1 MMARFAC
8 ALVLAAA
15 PGNSV
20 VIDRIA
26 VIVGNHVI
34 KDSDIVRDIR
44 VVAFLNRER
53 PSFSPTSRKQ
63 CASRLIDQEFIR
75 EEMSLGAY
83 PQATPAQAGELLAKL
98 RSSRSSSPADWT
110 DQLLQAHLT
119 EPELRTALA
128 WQVSVLRFISLKFRP
143 GVFIPEE
150 QLRQYYGAHRAE
162 LEAANPDRTPTFD
175 GLRSAIETTLVED
188 RVNQLFYDWLEEK
201 RTESRIIYREPELK

>member
-8 ALVLAAA
+8 ALALAAV
-15 PGNSV
+15 PGAAV

-34 KDSDIVRDIR
+34 KDSDMVRDIR
-44 VVAFLNRER
+44 VVGFLNHEP
-53 PSFSPTSRKQ
+53 PSFSLAARKQ

-83 PQATPAQAGELLAKL
+83 PQATPDEAAELLAKL
-98 RSSRSSSPADWT
+98 RASSSASPADWT

-119 EPELRTALA
+119 ESELRDALA

-143 GVFIPEE
+143 GVFIADD
-150 QLRQYYGAHRAE
+150 QLRQYYDAHRAE
-162 LEAANPDRTPTFD
+162 LEAANPDRPPTFE

-188 RVNQLFYDWLEEK
+188 RVNQLFYDWLDEK
-201 RTESRIIYREPELK
+201 RKEARIIYREPELK

>member
-1 MMARFAC
+1 MMARLAY

-15 PGNSV
+15 PGNGV
-20 VIDRIA
+20 VIDRVA

-53 PSFSPTSRKQ
+53 PDFSPASRKQ

-75 EEMSLGAY
+75 EEMSAGAY
-83 PQATPAQAGELLAKL
+83 PQATPAEAGELLAKL
-98 RSSRSSSPADWT
+98 RASRSSSPADWT
-110 DQLLQAHLT
+110 DRLLQAHLS
-119 EPELRTALA
+119 ESELRATLA
-128 WQVSVLRFISLKFRP
+128 WQVSVLRFINLKFRP

-162 LEAANPDRTPTFD
+162 LEAANPDRPPTFD
-175 GLRSAIETTLVED
+175 GLRSAIETILVED
-188 RVNQLFYDWLEEK
+188 SVNQLFYDWLDDK
-201 RTESRIIYREPELK
+201 RKEAQIIYREAGLK